1 MNPHL
6 HRDPSQS
13 PSLPDLNA
21 VSITGL
27 CLSPPDLL
35 AGMTGELV
43 AIALIAIEGKLQPST
58 WGTMERQTY
67 VVHAWAFGFL
77 AERMAT
83 LEAGTRLQI
92 LGALDYLV
100 RADATSPTEAVVLA
114 IRIEELAV
122 LP

>member
-21 VSITGL
+21 VSVTGL
-27 CLSPPDLL
+27 CLHPPDLL

-43 AIALIAIEGKLQPST
+43 AIALIAIEGKLQPSA
-58 WGTMERQTY
+58 WGTLERQTY
-67 VVHAWAFGFL
+67 VVHAWAFGPL
-77 AERMAT
+77 AERMAMM
-83 LEAGTRLQI
+83 EAGTRLQI
-92 LGALDYLV
+92 QGSMDYLV
-100 RADATSPTEAVVLA
+100 RAQATPPTEQVVLA
-114 IRIEELAV
+114 IRIEALDV

>member
-6 HRDPSQS
+6 HLDPSQS

-21 VSITGL
+21 VSVTGL
-27 CLSPPDLL
+27 CLHPPDLL
-35 AGMTGELV
+35 AGITGELV

-58 WGTMERQTY
+58 WGTLERQTY
-67 VVHAWAFGFL
+67 VVHAWALGSL

-83 LEAGTRLQI
+83 LEAGTRLTI

-100 RADATSPTEAVVLA
+100 RAEATPPAEHVILA

>member
-21 VSITGL
+21 VSVTGL
-27 CLSPPDLL
+27 CLHPPDLL

-43 AIALIAIEGKLQPST
+43 AIALIAIEGKRQPST
-58 WGTMERQTY
+58 WGTLERQTY
-67 VVHAWAFGFL
+67 VVHAWALGSL

-83 LEAGTRLQI
+83 LEAGTRLRI
-92 LGALDYLV
+92 LGSMDYLY
-100 RADATSPTEAVVLA
+100 RAGAKSPTEHAILA

>member
-6 HRDPSQS
+6 HLDPSQS

-21 VSITGL
+21 VSVTGL
-27 CLSPPDLL
+27 CLHPPDLL
-35 AGMTGELV
+35 AALTGELV

-58 WGTMERQTY
+58 WGTLERQTY
-67 VVHAWAFGFL
+67 VVHAWALGSL

-83 LEAGTRLQI
+83 LEAGTRLRI
-92 LGALDYLV
+92 LGSMDYLY
-100 RADATSPTEAVVLA
+100 RAEATPPTEHVVLA
-114 IRIEELAV
+114 VRIEELAV

>member
-1 MNPHL
+1 MDSHL
-6 HRDPSQS
+6 RFDPSQS

-21 VSITGL
+21 VSVTGL
-27 CLSPPDLL
+27 CLSPPDLM
-35 AGMTGELV
+35 AGLTGELV

-67 VVHAWAFGFL
+67 VVHAWALGHL

-83 LEAGTRLQI
+83 LEAGTRLRI
-92 LGALDYLV
+92 LGSIDHLF
-100 RADATSPTEAVVLA
+100 RAEGTTPAEHVVLA
-114 IRIEELAV
+114 IRIAELAV

>member
-6 HRDPSQS
+6 HLDPSQS
-13 PSLPDLNA
+13 PFLPDLNA
-21 VSITGL
+21 VSVTGL
-27 CLSPPDLL
+27 CLHPPDLL
-35 AGMTGELV
+35 AGLTGELV

-58 WGTMERQTY
+58 WGTRERQTY
-67 VVHAWAFGFL
+67 VVHVWAFGHL

-83 LEAGTRLQI
+83 LEAGTRLRI
-92 LGALDYLV
+92 LGALDYLF
-100 RADATSPTEAVVLA
+100 RAEATPPAEHVVLA

>member
-21 VSITGL
+21 VSVTGL
-27 CLSPPDLL
+27 CLSPPDLM
-35 AGMTGELV
+35 AGLTGELV
-43 AIALIAIEGKLQPST
+43 AIALVAIEGKWQPST

-67 VVHAWAFGFL
+67 VVHAWALGSL

-83 LEAGTRLQI
+83 LEAGTRLRI
-92 LGALDYLV
+92 LGSMDYLF
-100 RADATSPTEAVVLA
+100 RAEATPPSEHVVLA
-114 IRIEELAV
+114 IRIEELTV